1 MASNFKAN
9 NRFGAGQKN
18 ERWENLAQGPDVGIC
33 KMHEPAKS
41 GHQAASVP
49 TKRRTLQ
56 GHFRSSR
63 EPLKVG
69 LLKLGGRPG

>member
-33 KMHEPAKS
+33 K
-41 GHQAASVP
+41 
-49 TKRRTLQ
+49 KRAP
-56 GHFRSSR
+56 SSI
-63 EPLKVG
+63 G
-69 LLKLGGRPG
+69 SN